1 MVERENIANIAI
13 GMVTAFGNDKNVA
26 RRKVMRLGFLCLAGS
41 DFCGLSSEGA
51 VVIVVD
57 VAFAMQS
64 LQCSL
69 FELRIAVLSYCV
81 LIRRVIKNRQEES
94 EISVFLYYLRWHP
107 VGVVRWR
114 KSL

>member
-1 MVERENIANIAI
+1 MTFV
-13 GMVTAFGNDKNVA
+13 
-26 RRKVMRLGFLCLAGS
+26 GFLP
-41 DFCGLSSEGA
+41 EGA
-51 VVIVVD
+51 IVIVVD
-57 VAFAMQS
+57 VAFAVQS

-69 FELRIAVLSYCV
+69 FELRIALLSYCV

-114 KSL
+114 RLLVRWRWQLLLVCDEK